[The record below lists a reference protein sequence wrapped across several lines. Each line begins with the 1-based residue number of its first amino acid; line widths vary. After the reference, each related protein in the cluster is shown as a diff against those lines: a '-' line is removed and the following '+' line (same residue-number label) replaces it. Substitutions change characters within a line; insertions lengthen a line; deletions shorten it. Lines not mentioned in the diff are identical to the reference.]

1 MQALTIAVAGAG
13 IIGRRHV
20 ELVDESPLCT
30 LAAIVDPA
38 PAAAAVARTAGVPLY
53 ASLRELFAAQR
64 PDGVIVATP
73 NPLHVE
79 NALAC
84 VDAGVAALVEK
95 PLADNVAD
103 GERLAAAIERA
114 NARVLVGHHRAHSP
128 ILAKAREIIREGT
141 LGALV
146 AVTGSAMF
154 YKPAGYFDEAPWRR
168 QPGGGPILINLIH
181 EIGNLRS
188 LAGEIVAVQAF
199 ASRATRGFPV
209 EDTVAIN
216 LRFANGALGNFMLS
230 DTAASARSWE
240 QTSRENKAYATYPD
254 EDCYVV
260 AGTRG
265 SLAVPTM
272 RLKVY
277 DARRGPV
284 VVEAVPDGGRGRRAL
299 GPAGA
304 PARAFLRG
312 DPRRREA
319 SGQRARRAA
328 ESAGHRGDRRGGPH
342 REGNIHRNATRLHEV
357 RTRPERT
364 RSRPGRRPRA
374 KEHSRPCACAR
385 KSGSSARV
393 LPGCCSP
400 ICCIARGSSRSCSRT
415 ATATTSSIAC
425 GPASSSRAP
434 STC

>member
-1 MQALTIAVAGAG
+1 MQALKIAVAGAG
-13 IIGRRHV
+13 VIGRRHA
-20 ELVDESPLCT
+20 ELVAESPLCT

-38 PAAAAVARTAGVPLY
+38 PAAAAVARTAGVPLF

-64 PDGVIVATP
+64 PDGVIIATP
-73 NPLHVE
+73 NRLHVE

-84 VDAGVAALVEK
+84 IDAGVAALVEK
-95 PLADNVAD
+95 PVADNVAD

-128 ILAKAREIIREGT
+128 ILAKAREIIRDGT

-154 YKPAGYFDEAPWRR
+154 YKPPGYFDEAPWRR

-277 DARRGPV
+277 ERDGDRSWWKPFRTAVADVERSDPLARQLAHFC
-284 VVEAVPDGGRGRRAL
+284 AVI
-299 GPAGA
+299 
-304 PARAFLRG
+304 RG
-312 DPRRREA
+312 DAKPLVNARDGLQNLRVTEA
-319 SGQRARRAA
+319 IAEAARTGKVIST
-328 ESAGHRGDRRGGPH
+328 ECN
-342 REGNIHRNATRLHEV
+342 E
-357 RTRPERT
+357 
-364 RSRPGRRPRA
+364 
-374 KEHSRPCACAR
+374 
-385 KSGSSARV
+385 
-393 LPGCCSP
+393 
-400 ICCIARGSSRSCSRT
+400 
-415 ATATTSSIAC
+415 
-425 GPASSSRAP
+425 AP
-434 STC
+434 

>member
-20 ELVDESPLCT
+20 ELVNESPLCT

-53 ASLRELFAAQR
+53 ASLRELFAAQK

-277 DARRGPV
+277 ERDEDRSWWKPFRTAV
-284 VVEAVPDGGRGRRAL
+284 ADVERSDPLAHQLAHFCAVI
-299 GPAGA
+299 
-304 PARAFLRG
+304 RG
-312 DPRRREA
+312 DAKPLVNARDGLQNLRVTEA
-319 SGQRARRAA
+319 IAEAARTGKVI
-328 ESAGHRGDRRGGPH
+328 S
-342 REGNIHRNATRLHEV
+342 T
-357 RTRPERT
+357 
-364 RSRPGRRPRA
+364 
-374 KEHSRPCACAR
+374 
-385 KSGSSARV
+385 
-393 LPGCCSP
+393 
-400 ICCIARGSSRSCSRT
+400 SCNE
-415 ATATTSSIAC
+415 
-425 GPASSSRAP
+425 AP
-434 STC
+434 